1 MNNQIIPRSTAL
13 HDPADFSVSEQNGG
27 LPLWWADRSE
37 NTYRAEDRQGNTL
50 FTAVSARLMQ
60 PLPPITG
67 TQVFDRNGVPMYSNG
82 WLVGALWNGAT
93 LSAQV
98 PGEPH
103 LHYLF
108 TIAQDGK
115 PYAHLIDLSST
126 GHGSQGEVVKA
137 NIPLDGGGPLTYQR
151 GMAVVDDRSGYG
163 PTTLFLLGHSGTQ
176 AQLRALS
183 VAAFHADNNTPDW
196 HTLETVTA
204 TPAILKGRLQPS
216 PDGQRLAYARTF
228 GTGMGLLQWGGN
240 ELRVVRLD
248 PGRLALS
255 GAPLTVAGPTGRITG
270 LDFSPAAD
278 YLYFTVSGLSYPT
291 TQRLCR
297 LPLAGGAIA
306 PMAWHVTDVRRNAQ
320 QGGTH
325 MLCTTTTGLRRIAQ
339 PDDASPTQTTHALPG
354 IQPALALQPVLIGPD
369 RSTSTRHLGRRRYE
383 LTDHLGNVRA
393 VVGDRK
399 LSDFSLDINTPV
411 LVPTSF
417 SAEVLSYA
425 DYDPFGS
432 LLDERHALAYRFGF
446 QGQEQ
451 DDEIHDDPGT
461 SYAFEYRM
469 HDARVG
475 RFWSV
480 DPLAA
485 KYPWNSPYAFSE
497 NRVIDGVE
505 LEGLEYASF
514 NIHIDKDQKVTK
526 IEVTTDYEL
535 KKNGSQ
541 GPGVQYRILG
551 HNGFPM
557 EVRFVKNL
565 HGIYQGGDNPQLPR
579 VGGDYRQLYDNYD
592 LEPIDETDANAKQH
606 DIDYDKDRLA
616 GFKGIMD
623 ERSTQANRDYN
634 SRTAA
639 TIAKYEKGENDSVT
653 GRPVTKETKEAA
665 EFGKKWFNA
674 AENIKRDM
682 KPENRAKMIQYGPK
696 L

>member
-1 MNNQIIPRSTAL
+1 
-13 HDPADFSVSEQNGG
+13 
-27 LPLWWADRSE
+27 
-37 NTYRAEDRQGNTL
+37 
-50 FTAVSARLMQ
+50 
-60 PLPPITG
+60 
-67 TQVFDRNGVPMYSNG
+67 
-82 WLVGALWNGAT
+82 
-93 LSAQV
+93 
-98 PGEPH
+98 
-103 LHYLF
+103 
-108 TIAQDGK
+108 
-115 PYAHLIDLSST
+115 
-126 GHGSQGEVVKA
+126 
-137 NIPLDGGGPLTYQR
+137 
-151 GMAVVDDRSGYG
+151 MAVVDDRSGYG

-216 PDGQRLAYARTF
+216 PDGQRLAYARTT

-240 ELRVVRLD
+240 ELRVVSLD

-255 GAPLTVAGPTGRITG
+255 GAPLTVTGPTGRITG

-291 TQRLCR
+291 TQRLYR

-417 SAEVLSYA
+417 KADVLSYA

-446 QGQEQ
+446 NGKENDNEFFDEPGAIQ
-451 DDEIHDDPGT
+451 DYGMRMYDP
-461 SYAFEYRM
+461 RI
-469 HDARVG
+469 G
-475 RFWSV
+475 RFPSV
-480 DPLAA
+480 DPIAA
-485 KYPWNSPYAFSE
+485 QYPELTPYQFAS
-497 NRVIDGVE
+497 NTPIQATD
-505 LEGLEYASF
+505 LDGLEADFSAGKVAPLEYTNPQWIHATAAINTAGAAWNTLVDLSELVVNILPPYNAFNEGAGYEKVGKGFASAATGAYDWTV
-514 NIHIDKDQKVTK
+514 NTSGAQKREDLATTFSNPHTYTNAAGSLAVGGALGKLAGGSKLSVAT
-526 IEVTTDYEL
+526 EGSTVSATEQVVYRALSTTDRAAVDAGKSL
-535 KKNGSQ
+535 VPKGTGGSVLDHVR
-541 GPGVQYRILG
+541 GKPTG
-551 HNGFPM
+551 H
-557 EVRFVKNL
+557 
-565 HGIYQGGDNPQLPR
+565 ISAS
-579 VGGDYRQLYDNYD
+579 
-592 LEPIDETDANAKQH
+592 ET
-606 DIDYDKDRLA
+606 LA
-616 GFKGIMD
+616 GTARFNSGNGVVAINVNKAVAGGARFIPHGNVMQAVKHLPKQGMKVGQASEVLFDGSIAPNSYRLMD
-623 ERSTQANRDYN
+623 
-634 SRTAA
+634 
-639 TIAKYEKGENDSVT
+639 
-653 GRPVTKETKEAA
+653 
-665 EFGKKWFNA
+665 
-674 AENIKRDM
+674 
-682 KPENRAKMIQYGPK
+682 
-696 L
+696 